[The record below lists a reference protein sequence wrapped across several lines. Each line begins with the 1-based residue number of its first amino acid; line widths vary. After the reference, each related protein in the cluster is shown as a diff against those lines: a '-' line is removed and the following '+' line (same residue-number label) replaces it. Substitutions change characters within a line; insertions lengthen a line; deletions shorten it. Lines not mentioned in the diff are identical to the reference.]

1 MAQSRISGSDDDTM
15 MIDAGE
21 PERDLGRDRGRV
33 RAAAAGGAAD
43 QQHGG
48 QGDTEISRA
57 GQYNIYNIF
66 DIYNNIYI
74 IYCTY
79 HLYLYQ
85 ETQIYSNDPNLF
97 VFDDEV
103 SSSTAV

>member
-57 GQYNIYNIF
+57 VS
-66 DIYNNIYI
+66 I
-74 IYCTY
+74 ISIIS
-79 HLYLYQ
+79 
-85 ETQIYSNDPNLF
+85 TQGDADLQQRPQP
-97 VFDDEV
+97 VRV
-103 SSSTAV
+103 R